1 MTKIYLF
8 HQTDKYF
15 IYNILE
21 TLYIL
26 PSNKTKNKNQNPYN
40 VFLPYIFMSCCNKK
54 DFGSLFQYTFIFESN
69 ILYNRTF
76 YTNENHSAGNIETSI
91 YYQKNTPLKNI
102 NLCLTKLLVYSKK
115 QYKKT
120 FFIFQEIFFKKKVSI
135 YDAKYIILPI
145 NIENEMLNKIK
156 NILPYIKIIYK

>member
-1 MTKIYLF
+1 MSPNSRIRNHQNEKSDPDPNKITL
-8 HQTDKYF
+8 
-15 IYNILE
+15 IRNPALE
-21 TLYIL
+21 ISSVVLLTQGVL
-26 PSNKTKNKNQNPYN
+26 K
-40 VFLPYIFMSCCNKK
+40 
-54 DFGSLFQYTFIFESN
+54 
-69 ILYNRTF
+69 NRTF